1 LHVEK
6 DAVTQIKVRGST
18 SGRIRVGGPAD
29 TVAQLIVRDVPS
41 AGDLEFADNA
51 FSATN
56 MTVLNAG
63 GVKINRGTL
72 EVVDE
77 VGIGTASPDFPL
89 DIRASSGTPMLGV
102 GKLGAN
108 EYMNFVWDVTSQLGM
123 IQTTARSY
131 EVRVDASLFKVHTNN
146 TLRMTIAN
154 GGTATFAS
162 DAVVSTHLYVND
174 TADAN
179 VTTGVTINQ
188 GAADDKIF
196 TLKSSDVAH
205 GMTDHAETDTYFAIG
220 KVDGTAG
227 GADLYGYKDAAGNA
241 GGAIRIRGYLGE
253 AADTTKSTSAL
264 GVVSIDAAVEN
275 GADIQTLAAN
285 SNIVVFRNV
294 TTTKFILDSDGDS
307 HQDAGRTLRAAG
319 GASDDTGV
327 GWTNYDFAD
336 DLKVLNAMAI
346 TLAPEDD
353 PLRAEFLDYLES
365 NRSLL
370 ESLPGKR
377 LVTFND
383 DGHHFVNMS
392 RLTMLLVGAIR
403 QMGARQERLEKLL
416 GGGND
421 ERTIRAAT

>member
-1 LHVEK
+1 LHVESV
-6 DAVTQIKVRGST
+6 ATINTLCAS
-18 SGRIRVGGPAD
+18 
-29 TVAQLIVRDVPS
+29 TVASGSSGGATVQLASDDGAALAS
-41 AGDLEFADNA
+41 GDRLGQFQFQGADDA
-51 FSATN
+51 SHTLGTGAVIRTIATETFSATGHGAR
-56 MTVLNAG
+56 MEFLTVPN
-63 GVKINRGTL
+63 
-72 EVVDE
+72 
-77 VGIGTASPDFPL
+77 
-89 DIRASSGTPMLGV
+89 
-102 GKLGAN
+102 
-108 EYMNFVWDVTSQLGM
+108 TS
-123 IQTTARSY
+123 TTA
-131 EVRVDASLFKVHTNN
+131 
-146 TLRMTIAN
+146 TLALTL
-154 GGTATFAS
+154 GQDQTATFS
-162 DAVVSTHLYVND
+162 DDAVVTNHLFVGD

-179 VTTGVTINQ
+179 VTLGLTINQ
-188 GAADDKIF
+188 GANDDKIF

-205 GMTDHAETDTYFAIG
+205 GMTDHIETDTFFAIG
-220 KVDGTAG
+220 KVDGAAG

-264 GVVSIDAAVEN
+264 GVVSVDAAVEN

-285 SNIVVFRNV
+285 SNIAVFRNV

-319 GASDDTGV
+319 GAADDTGV

-353 PLRAEFLDYLES
+353 PLRTEFLDYLES

-392 RLTMLLVGAIR
+392 RLTMLLVGAMR
-403 QMGARQERLEKLL
+403 QIGARQERIEKLL